1 MALSAFLALLVL
13 VVVVGGLRRVL
24 RGTAAPVGDLVEA
37 AGRVEAGEIGTQ
49 VEVRGPSEVRSLARA
64 FNAMS
69 TRLEET
75 DASRRRLL
83 ADVSHELRT
92 PLTVM
97 QGTLEGILDGLY
109 PADEAHLVP
118 VLEETRVLARLID
131 DLRTLSLSEAGVL
144 RLHREPT
151 DLARLIQEVVAGH
164 RAAAD
169 DAGVAINVEA
179 PGDLRPL
186 EVDPSRIRQVIGN
199 LVANALRFTPA
210 GGRVSVD
217 AGQDADE
224 TWVRVQDTGPGIDA
238 GVARACLRPLLP
250 ITRLAGNGPRPS
262 DRQEP
267 GTGPRRPD
275 LDQQLTG
282 GRHRGSIHSPRRGR
296 GARPGSLGVGRIWRR
311 ARPARSADCEASA
324 DSAKIGAPR
333 AKCSGRPT
341 GEWPS
346 GKAPD
351 SGSGDRRFESF
362 LPSHSTEQETTP
374 RNAPGV
380 VCMFDLTVN

>member
-1 MALSAFLALLVL
+1 MWRFGVFFLVVVLALAILLAFLIDIITSLFGGHPSVALSAFLALLVL

-217 AGQDADE
+217 AGQDANE

-238 GVARACLRPLLP
+238 ESLEHVF
-250 ITRLAGNGPRPS
+250 
-262 DRQEP
+262 DRFYRSPGSP
-267 GTGPRRPD
+267 GTGLGLPIARNLVRAH
-275 LDQQLTG
+275 G
-282 GRHRGSIHSPRRGR
+282 GQISINSSP
-296 GARPGSLGVGRIWRR
+296 GVGTEVRFTLPD
-311 ARPARSADCEASA
+311 AAAEPAQ
-324 DSAKIGAPR
+324 
-333 AKCSGRPT
+333 GR
-341 GEWPS
+341 
-346 GKAPD
+346 
-351 SGSGDRRFESF
+351 
-362 LPSHSTEQETTP
+362 
-374 RNAPGV
+374 
-380 VCMFDLTVN
+380 

>member
-1 MALSAFLALLVL
+1 MWRFGVFFLVLVLALAILLAFLIDIITSLFGGHPSVALSAFLALLVL

-217 AGQDADE
+217 AGQDAD
-224 TWVRVQDTGPGIDA
+224 GPG
-238 GVARACLRPLLP
+238 
-250 ITRLAGNGPRPS
+250 
-262 DRQEP
+262 
-267 GTGPRRPD
+267 
-275 LDQQLTG
+275 
-282 GRHRGSIHSPRRGR
+282 
-296 GARPGSLGVGRIWRR
+296 
-311 ARPARSADCEASA
+311 
-324 DSAKIGAPR
+324 
-333 AKCSGRPT
+333 
-341 GEWPS
+341 
-346 GKAPD
+346 
-351 SGSGDRRFESF
+351 
-362 LPSHSTEQETTP
+362 
-374 RNAPGV
+374 
-380 VCMFDLTVN
+380 

>member
-1 MALSAFLALLVL
+1 MRRRFMWRFGVAFLVFVLALAVLLAFLIDIITSLFGGHPSVALSAFLALLVL
-13 VVVVGGLRRVL
+13 AIVVGGLRRVL

-69 TRLEET
+69 ARLEET
-75 DASRRRLL
+75 DAARRRLL

-151 DLARLIQEVVAGH
+151 DLARLIGEVVAGH

-169 DAGVAINVEA
+169 EAGVAISVEA
-179 PGDLRPL
+179 PADLRPL

-224 TWVRVQDTGPGIDA
+224 TWVRVADTGPGIDPESLEH
-238 GVARACLRPLLP
+238 VF
-250 ITRLAGNGPRPS
+250 
-262 DRQEP
+262 DRFYRSPGSP
-267 GTGPRRPD
+267 GTGLGLPIARNLVRAHGGQITINSPPGGGTEVRFTLPD
-275 LDQQLTG
+275 APEEPSP
-282 GRHRGSIHSPRRGR
+282 GR
-296 GARPGSLGVGRIWRR
+296 
-311 ARPARSADCEASA
+311 
-324 DSAKIGAPR
+324 
-333 AKCSGRPT
+333 
-341 GEWPS
+341 
-346 GKAPD
+346 
-351 SGSGDRRFESF
+351 
-362 LPSHSTEQETTP
+362 
-374 RNAPGV
+374 
-380 VCMFDLTVN
+380 

>member
-1 MALSAFLALLVL
+1 MWRFGVFFLVLVLALAILLAFLIDIITSLFGGHPSVALSAFLALLVL
-13 VVVVGGLRRVL
+13 VVVVGGLRRLL

-49 VEVRGPSEVRSLARA
+49 VEVRGPSEVRTLARA

-169 DAGVAINVEA
+169 DVGVAIIVEA

-217 AGQDADE
+217 AGQDAHE
-224 TWVRVQDTGPGIDA
+224 TWVRVQDTGPGIDPESLEH
-238 GVARACLRPLLP
+238 VF
-250 ITRLAGNGPRPS
+250 
-262 DRQEP
+262 DRFYRSPGSP
-267 GTGPRRPD
+267 GTGLGLPIARNLVRAHGGQISINSTLGGGTEVRFTLPD
-275 LDQQLTG
+275 AAVEP
-282 GRHRGSIHSPRRGR
+282 SPSR
-296 GARPGSLGVGRIWRR
+296 
-311 ARPARSADCEASA
+311 
-324 DSAKIGAPR
+324 
-333 AKCSGRPT
+333 
-341 GEWPS
+341 
-346 GKAPD
+346 
-351 SGSGDRRFESF
+351 
-362 LPSHSTEQETTP
+362 
-374 RNAPGV
+374 
-380 VCMFDLTVN
+380 